1 MSGGNCPET
10 PRQRMI
16 GMMYLMLTAM
26 LALNVSGELLN
37 AFLLVD
43 RSILQAKESVE
54 KKNTSLYEGFAQ
66 AYASNPN
73 KVEANLVKS
82 NEIKLK
88 ADELVAHIDSL
99 KYLFV
104 RTADGPEATP
114 DPNGGYESVSN
125 QDIAAQLMI
134 TENGGRRSKEF
145 KDMINAYRELLKS
158 HVDDPNFIANLDVVL
173 STEPHPDIPDNRSWE
188 SEKFEYLPLAASMA
202 ILSQIQT
209 DVRNMESDVVNRLFT
224 AIDEDAFKFNA
235 IEALVMQRSDYVIQ
249 GEDYYAEIMV
259 AGRDTTQPPVVT
271 INGRELE
278 TVSGRGIYR
287 VPATTVGEKSWEGD
301 VLIKGPDGS
310 DRHFPIKGQYI
321 VSSPNVVIS
330 PTKMNVFYEG
340 VENPVEVSVPGIPSE
355 NLRVSITNG
364 KITRRGAGYIVQP
377 TNGSAGRESVIS
389 VSANVNGNDRNLGRK
404 SFRIRRV
411 PDPVAKVNNQRDGTI
426 PKAILTAQLGVV
438 ADMEDFEFD
447 LQFKV
452 TGFSVAVIRNGY
464 IVDYKSNNN
473 LFTEEQKELM
483 RGANR
488 GQRVFIQ
495 DIQASGPDG
504 RRRALGTI
512 TLVVD

>member
-1 MSGGNCPET
+1 M
-10 PRQRMI
+10 
-16 GMMYLMLTAM
+16 
-26 LALNVSGELLN
+26 
-37 AFLLVD
+37 
-43 RSILQAKESVE
+43 
-54 KKNTSLYEGFAQ
+54 
-66 AYASNPN
+66 
-73 KVEANLVKS
+73 
-82 NEIKLK
+82 
-88 ADELVAHIDSL
+88 
-99 KYLFV
+99 
-104 RTADGPEATP
+104 
-114 DPNGGYESVSN
+114 
-125 QDIAAQLMI
+125 
-134 TENGGRRSKEF
+134 
-145 KDMINAYRELLKS
+145 
-158 HVDDPNFIANLDVVL
+158 
-173 STEPHPDIPDNRSWE
+173 
-188 SEKFEYLPLAASMA
+188 
-202 ILSQIQT
+202 
-209 DVRNMESDVVNRLFT
+209 
-224 AIDEDAFKFNA
+224 
-235 IEALVMQRSDYVIQ
+235 
-249 GEDYYAEIMV
+249 
-259 AGRDTTQPPVVT
+259 
-271 INGRELE
+271 
-278 TVSGRGIYR
+278 
-287 VPATTVGEKSWEGD
+287 
-301 VLIKGPDGS
+301 
-310 DRHFPIKGQYI
+310 

-464 IVDYKSNNN
+464 IVDSKSNNN

>member
-1 MSGGNCPET
+1 
-10 PRQRMI
+10 
-16 GMMYLMLTAM
+16 
-26 LALNVSGELLN
+26 
-37 AFLLVD
+37 
-43 RSILQAKESVE
+43 
-54 KKNTSLYEGFAQ
+54 
-66 AYASNPN
+66 
-73 KVEANLVKS
+73 
-82 NEIKLK
+82 
-88 ADELVAHIDSL
+88 
-99 KYLFV
+99 
-104 RTADGPEATP
+104 
-114 DPNGGYESVSN
+114 
-125 QDIAAQLMI
+125 
-134 TENGGRRSKEF
+134 
-145 KDMINAYRELLKS
+145 
-158 HVDDPNFIANLDVVL
+158 
-173 STEPHPDIPDNRSWE
+173 
-188 SEKFEYLPLAASMA
+188 
-202 ILSQIQT
+202 
-209 DVRNMESDVVNRLFT
+209 MESDVVNRLFT

-310 DRHFPIKGQYI
+310 DRHFPIKGQYM

-464 IVDYKSNNN
+464 IVDSKSNNN